1 MKQWTP
7 AQIESFRK
15 DYKLTRRAL
24 GELMG
29 VTVSAVFK
37 WERGLKTPSKMAKIL
52 LSRIEKEFENEG
64 R

>member
-7 AQIESFRK
+7 IEVESFRK
-15 DYKLTRRAL
+15 KHKLTRRAL

-37 WERGLKTPSKMAKIL
+37 WERGLKRPSKTSQIL
-52 LSRIEKEFENEG
+52 LSRIEKEFKEEG